1 MEIRYNY
8 TIFAPNWTPH
18 YSIMDEQTINE
29 QHNSI
34 IALLKGKRL
43 KEAQIQLTSMLATCP
58 DWTLHNRLEQA
69 QTSYNYMLQYMKQ
82 GVDDPE
88 RGKLYIKLLAET
100 WAIANQARLILLDE
114 TSSAYG
120 YYQTLH
126 YKNRHTAVRLDGYLH
141 ALETF
146 QDDVAV
152 CRLITDNNQSF
163 NHLQKRH
170 EETNQKLFQ
179 SIWGNS
185 EWTAEEDTQAQAFLS
200 SSLLRSIDLC
210 LVVSAVTMSLQ
221 ACFDIR
227 KCLWLLEASQH
238 QETIVRQRA
247 LIGLLLTLNTYPDQC
262 LLYPEL
268 KSRINLSDENGW
280 LGKELNRIS
289 LQLLQS
295 QETEKIDKKMRE
307 EIIPEMIKNVS
318 MIKGMKLGL
327 EETADENDRNPDW
340 ENTFEKSGL
349 GDKIREMNEM
359 QMEGA
364 DIYMSTFAQLKSG
377 PFFGQLSNWFYPF
390 DPLHSSVSTLF
401 GPSDTG
407 ENAVL
412 NVILQSGFFCNSDKY
427 SLCFTMAQL
436 PPSQRNLMLQ
446 QLTPQ
451 ELNEIMDNEQAKMMK
466 QYAERPEV
474 ISNQYIHDLY
484 RFFKLNPRRREFED
498 PFKDDFAFYDL
509 PILKGIL
516 DKPELLTAIADFHF
530 RKEHY
535 SEALVLY
542 RRLEAKNKAHA
553 DLFQKIG
560 YCLQKEKK
568 YAEAIE
574 AYRKADILKPDH
586 LWTIRHLATCYR
598 QIHNFSMAL
607 DYYLKAEGIQPENA
621 NILFFIGSCH
631 AELEEYKEAL
641 QYFFKMDFLDSHS
654 IKAWRGIAWC
664 SFMTEKY
671 EQADKYYQKLLQEKQ
686 VLATDWLNAGH
697 VAWVQHKPDVAA
709 ERYGKAIAMYGSK
722 SDFLDLF
729 NKDRDILIRHGIH
742 EEDIPLMA
750 DIAN

>member
-1 MEIRYNY
+1 MEIRHNC
-8 TIFAPNWTPH
+8 TIFAQRLDPH
-18 YSIMDEQTINE
+18 YFIMDERTINE

-43 KEAQIQLTSMLATCP
+43 KEAQTQLATMLDDCP

-69 QTSYNYMLQYMKQ
+69 QTSYGYMLQYMKQ
-82 GVDDPE
+82 GIDDPE
-88 RGKLYIKLLAET
+88 RSKLYTRLLTET
-100 WAIANQARLILLDE
+100 WTIADQVRLILLDE
-114 TSSAYG
+114 TVSG

-126 YKNRHTAVRLDGYLH
+126 YRNRHTAVRLDECLH

-152 CRLITDNNQSF
+152 CRLIADNNQNL
-163 NHLQKRH
+163 NHLLKRH
-170 EETNQKLFQ
+170 EETNLKLFQ
-179 SIWGNS
+179 AIWGNS
-185 EWTAEEDTQAQAFLS
+185 EWTAEESGQMQAFLIS
-200 SSLLRSIDLC
+200 ELLRPIDLC

-221 ACFDIR
+221 GCFDIR
-227 KCLWLLEASQH
+227 KCLWLLEACQH
-238 QETIVRQRA
+238 KETVVNQRA
-247 LIGLLLTLNTYPDQC
+247 LTGLLLTLNTYPDRCQF
-262 LLYPEL
+262 YPEL
-268 KSRINLSDENGW
+268 QSRISLANENGW
-280 LGKELNRIS
+280 LGKELSRIS

-327 EETADENDRNPDW
+327 EEMADENDRNPDW
-340 ENTFEKSGL
+340 EKAFEKSGL

-390 DPLHSSVSTLF
+390 DLLHSSVSALF
-401 GPSDTG
+401 GSPATG

-436 PPSQRNLMLQ
+436 PPSQRNLMLH

-451 ELNEIMDNEQAKMMK
+451 ELNDMMDNEQAKTMK

-484 RFFKLNPRRREFED
+484 RFFKLNQRRREFND
-498 PFKDDFAFYDL
+498 PFKEEFAFYDL
-509 PILKGIL
+509 PVLKGIL
-516 DKPELLTAIADFHF
+516 DTSELLGNIADFHF

-535 SEALVLY
+535 LEALTLY
-542 RRLEAKNKAHA
+542 RRLEADNQTHA

-598 QIHNFSMAL
+598 QMHNFGMAL
-607 DYYLKAEGIQPENA
+607 EYYRKAETIQPENA
-621 NILFFIGSCH
+621 NILFFAGSCH
-631 AELEEYKEAL
+631 AELEEYKDAL
-641 QYFFKMDFLDSHS
+641 QYFFKMDFLDNHS

-671 EQADKYYQKLLQEKQ
+671 EQAEKYYQKLLQDEQ

-697 VAWVQHKPDVAA
+697 VAWVQHKTDVAA
-709 ERYGKAIAMYGSK
+709 DRYGKAIAMCGNK
-722 SDFLDLF
+722 TDFLDLF
-729 NKDRDILIRHGIH
+729 DKDRDILVRHGIR